1 MCMFLDKIHEYILN
15 RIHYF
20 NQKKC
25 LVGTQVGKC
34 YELCTQLNDQI
45 IKRNTI
51 KHSAI
56 SIYILRLYR
65 HRLNTLTC
73 IIPEL
78 DEGDTCPACPKVI
91 DV

>member
-1 MCMFLDKIHEYILN
+1 MCVCACMMYSIYLCIYVHVHVVIFMMCMY
-15 RIHYF
+15 
-20 NQKKC
+20 
-25 LVGTQVGKC
+25 
-34 YELCTQLNDQI
+34 QI

-78 DEGDTCPACPKVI
+78 DEGDTCPAYPKVI